1 MRFPGDLGKAPAT
14 GVCLLSLSLSGISGY
29 LISQISQDLS
39 QAAFPTLIY
48 FTNVK
53 HYGFPGASPGL
64 PPSLNK
70 SATFVLL

>member
-1 MRFPGDLGKAPAT
+1 MSPPSALIRIVP
-14 GVCLLSLSLSGISGY
+14 VRSLSLSGISGY

-70 SATFVLL
+70 SATFLLYKS